1 MNRRES
7 LKALTL
13 GSLSAGLLL
22 EACAPKGDVHDTP
35 AVSADAAVAVPG
47 REPFEVERDRQLN
60 AKTFF
65 SPDELQCITLLG
77 DIIIPR
83 DAHSGNASDAK
94 VPAFIE
100 FIVKDMPEHQ
110 LPIRGGLRWLNLRS
124 LKHFNKSFASV
135 TDTERISLVEEIAWP
150 EKSKPEVSQGV
161 SFFNH
166 IRGLVATGFF
176 TTEMG
181 IKDLGYVGNKP
192 NVWLGVPIEIV
203 KQYGLE
209 GV

>member
-1 MNRRES
+1 
-7 LKALTL
+7 
-13 GSLSAGLLL
+13 
-22 EACAPKGDVHDTP
+22 
-35 AVSADAAVAVPG
+35 
-47 REPFEVERDRQLN
+47 
-60 AKTFF
+60 
-65 SPDELQCITLLG
+65 
-77 DIIIPR
+77 
-83 DAHSGNASDAK
+83 
-94 VPAFIE
+94 
-100 FIVKDMPEHQ
+100 MPEHQ

-135 TDTERISLVEEIAWP
+135 TDTERIALVEEIAWP